1 MRSLKLTFLIAFN
14 HNYKKLPFPDNNSNG
29 EPQRE
34 SKRFAPENKNLTHD
48 ELNNELQ
55 LIFALRK
62 NREDIK
68 INQLPDVYIDERSS
82 AKDVAD
88 WLRQKEF
95 SENVVKKLE
104 HVNGRDLFSTQLDT
118 LIEYFGPKTGKRLDG
133 MIIIQKKHCKVSL
146 DIIYFLIFIFLSRF
160 YLFILKLIVFVCLR
174 TLVVVVCG

>member
-1 MRSLKLTFLIAFN
+1 M
-14 HNYKKLPFPDNNSNG
+14 
-29 EPQRE
+29 
-34 SKRFAPENKNLTHD
+34 
-48 ELNNELQ
+48 NNELQ

-68 INQLPDVYIDERSS
+68 INQLPDVYIYERSS

-95 SENVVKKLE
+95 SENVVNKLE
-104 HVNGRDLFSTQLDT
+104 HVNGKDLFSLQLDT

-146 DIIYFLIFIFLSRF
+146 DIIYFLIFLSRF
-160 YLFILKLIVFVCLR
+160 VSMYVGIDCVGLSEHLWLLFVIELNLSNLW
-174 TLVVVVCG
+174 